1 MSEEIAGTNQSTSE
15 GDKTGLAQNEL
26 EAQKQGWKPK
36 EEFKGKPE
44 DWVGADE
51 FLRRGKEW
59 APLVSAQNRELKETL
74 QDMRKL
80 LRDQMDMNYRKQNE
94 SRQQYD
100 QRIVE
105 LQQYIQQLEQ
115 KLAGA
120 ITEQD
125 GAAVVAAQRGIKAA
139 ETEIQQ
145 TQQAIQASRAQQDA
159 LAQQWKVAHEWY
171 GKDAEATEWADFY
184 GSRAAL
190 RGASPQTILDEID
203 SGMKTKFPQLYG
215 IDQVSRSAQNSGGSR
230 SVASSGSSGNE
241 NSLWDS
247 LSPDE
252 QDIAKK
258 VMKKTNLTRD
268 QYLKSLGLVF

>member
-1 MSEEIAGTNQSTSE
+1 MPDNTQGNTQSVQE
-15 GDKTGLAQNEL
+15 KTGPTLNEI

-36 EEFKGKPE
+36 EEFKGRPE
-44 DWVGADE
+44 DWVDADE

-125 GAAVVAAQRGIKAA
+125 GPGVVAAQRGIKAA
-139 ETEIQQ
+139 ENEIQQ
-145 TQQAIQASRAQQDA
+145 AQQALQASRAQQDA
-159 LAQQWKVAHEWY
+159 LAQQWRSAHDWY
-171 GKDAEATEWADFY
+171 GKDTEATEWADFY

-203 SGMKTKFPQLYG
+203 SNMKSKFPKLYG
-215 IDQVSRSAQNSGGSR
+215 IEQTHRSAQAAGGGR
-230 SVASSGSSGNE
+230 SVASPPGEGE
-241 NSLWDS
+241 TSLWDS
-247 LSPDE
+247 LSKDE
-252 QDIAKK
+252 QDIAVK
-258 VMKKTNLTRD
+258 VMKKTNLTKD